1 MPRLPRLLVC
11 VLCASLLCMAAV
23 PALADS
29 KSESLKPLPVTGTD
43 APASNPTTTDS
54 ALEAKYREALE
65 TRLAAEI
72 ASHEGSLRS
81 LWIANGAVWACL
93 LGFVVMQ
100 AIALRK
106 REAELARLRAER
118 KP

>member
-1 MPRLPRLLVC
+1 MPSLPRLLVC
-11 VLCASLLCMAAV
+11 VLCAALLCTVAV

-29 KSESLKPLPVTGTD
+29 KSESLKPLPVSGAESATTNT
-43 APASNPTTTDS
+43 ATTDS

-93 LGFVVMQ
+93 LAFVVMQ
-100 AIALRK
+100 ALALRK